1 MTEKTR
7 GLVLSFIK
15 YKETSI
21 ICKIFTESFGVQSY
35 IINGIRNSKSKNI
48 GFFQPLNILD
58 LVVYHKKSSDLH
70 RIKETKFQYVYR
82 TIHLDIKKISMCF
95 FLSEFLSK
103 VLSNEENQNQKFE
116 FILNSLI
123 FLDSLSKDYSNFHI
137 QFLIKFS
144 RLCGFEITKSNQ
156 LTDLGTAENDVTKYV
171 DSCIKNNYDIKINS
185 NNILRNKVINLLL
198 KYFSKNLDITISLKS
213 ANVLKEIFK

>member
-7 GLVLSFIK
+7 GLVLSYIK

-21 ICKIFTESFGVQSY
+21 ICKIFTESFGIQSY

-48 GFFQPLNILD
+48 GLFQPLNILE
-58 LVVYHKKSSDLH
+58 LVVYHKKSSDLQ
-70 RIKETKFQYVYR
+70 RIKETKLQYLYK
-82 TIHLDIKKISMCF
+82 TMHLDIKKISMCF

-103 VLSNEENQNQKFE
+103 VLSNEENQNEKFE

-123 FLDSLSKDYSNFHI
+123 FLDSLSTGYSNFHI
-137 QFLIKFS
+137 QFLIKFA

-156 LTDLGTAENDVTKYV
+156 LTDLGIAENDLKKYV

-198 KYFSKNLDITISLKS
+198 KYFSVNLDIRISLNS

>member
-82 TIHLDIKKISMCF
+82 TIHLDIKKR
-95 FLSEFLSK
+95 
-103 VLSNEENQNQKFE
+103 
-116 FILNSLI
+116 
-123 FLDSLSKDYSNFHI
+123 Y
-137 QFLIKFS
+137 
-144 RLCGFEITKSNQ
+144 
-156 LTDLGTAENDVTKYV
+156 
-171 DSCIKNNYDIKINS
+171 
-185 NNILRNKVINLLL
+185 
-198 KYFSKNLDITISLKS
+198 
-213 ANVLKEIFK
+213 